1 MPSAIEVNL
10 FQGVF
15 DFIYKFEFSKILKF
29 FPKFLNFI
37 EKFKFK
43 EKDVSDFSGFLKS
56 YYLLF
61 MPSKVE

>member
-15 DFIYKFEFSKILKF
+15 NFIYKFEFLSNF
-29 FPKFLNFI
+29 FEFYK
-37 EKFKFK
+37 KFKFK
-43 EKDVSDFSGFLKS
+43 EKDSFDFSGFLKS

-61 MPSKVE
+61 KPSKVE

>member
-43 EKDVSDFSGFLKS
+43 EKDFFLDF
-56 YYLLF
+56 
-61 MPSKVE
+61 

>member
-15 DFIYKFEFSKILKF
+15 NFIYKFEFSKI
-29 FPKFLNFI
+29 LNFI

-43 EKDVSDFSGFLKS
+43 EKDFFDFSGFLKS
-56 YYLLF
+56 YCLLF
-61 MPSKVE
+61 KPSKVE